1 MSELERAIKVS
12 FGKRE
17 TTNRKKSLEFKIEV
31 ARKLFQGPEWLE
43 SLGRLQSF
51 ESHMRKGIR
60 VVVEDYIKSAEQ
72 QLTSASSHD
81 TVAQLRKVQR
91 SNS

>member
-60 VVVEDYIKSAEQ
+60 TVVEDYIKSAEQ
-72 QLTSASSHD
+72 QLKATTPQSNLEE
-81 TVAQLRKVQR
+81 LRTIQKQ
-91 SNS
+91 N